1 MKGLDT
7 NVLVRLMTLDDE
19 QQVHRARAYLARE
32 GAHSPFWINRIVLCE
47 LIWVMTR
54 SLRCSREQ
62 AAAVLAALLSSDDL
76 QIEDFRVVQTALYM
90 YRVSRAEFADC
101 LIAVSNGVSGC
112 ERTATF
118 DRRAAELDEFELI

>member
-19 QQVHRARAYLARE
+19 QEVRRARAYLARE
-32 GAHSPFWINRIVLCE
+32 GSHSPFWINRIVLCE

-112 ERTATF
+112 ERTATL

>member
-19 QQVHRARAYLARE
+19 QQVRRARAYLARE
-32 GAHSPFWINRIVLCE
+32 GAQSPFWINRIVLCE

-118 DRRAAELDEFELI
+118 DRRAADLDEFELI

>member
-1 MKGLDT
+1 
-7 NVLVRLMTLDDE
+7 MTLDDE
-19 QQVHRARAYLARE
+19 QQVRRARAYLAQER
-32 GAHSPFWINRIVLCE
+32 AHSPFWINRVVLCE

-62 AAAVLAALLSSDDL
+62 TAAVLATLLSSEDL
-76 QIEDFRVVQTALYM
+76 RIEDLRVVQTALYM

-101 LIAVSNGVSGC
+101 LIAVSNGVNGC